1 MQRSTSLEMQGR
13 VMSAADAAITVP
25 YLISFLVG
33 AAIVSIVDFRV
44 IYTVEGASLILT
56 GLYFAR
62 AGRASR
68 AAAPERYAADSID
81 GS

>member
-1 MQRSTSLEMQGR
+1 
-13 VMSAADAAITVP
+13 VP
-25 YLISFLVG
+25 YLVSFLVG
-33 AAIVSIVDFRV
+33 AAIVSIVNFRV
-44 IYTVEGASLILT
+44 IHANEGTSSILT

-68 AAAPERYAADSID
+68 AEAPRVYAADSID